1 MNKNATIYEEV
12 PVLSSSLSEIGYISR
27 TSTQG
32 KEYLLVQDF
41 ISFMNDK
48 YKKYRNKKAMIFIE
62 PQLETGFPDIVIAE
76 YYSLP
81 PNCWN
86 DARGDLNTTD
96 LKILCFIQNNAE
108 LTIEKISRTLGFPK
122 DITEES
128 VQRLKK
134 AKMIHLYKNGKVLKV
149 PLETYCRIKKIISIE
164 AKINKW
170 SEAIRQANNN
180 TWFSTESYVL
190 LNKDS
195 YSKKVSDTC
204 EQYGLGIILLN
215 GALKKAK
222 ESVYRSFPVSFA
234 SLQFNEWL
242 IRYYHK
248 EKLL

>member
-41 ISFMNDK
+41 FSFMNDK

-96 LKILCFIQNNAE
+96 LK
-108 LTIEKISRTLGFPK
+108 KS
-122 DITEES
+122 
-128 VQRLKK
+128 
-134 AKMIHLYKNGKVLKV
+134 
-149 PLETYCRIKKIISIE
+149 
-164 AKINKW
+164 
-170 SEAIRQANNN
+170 AIDHK
-180 TWFSTESYVL
+180 SM
-190 LNKDS
+190 
-195 YSKKVSDTC
+195 YSK
-204 EQYGLGIILLN
+204 GIRDYI
-215 GALKKAK
+215 K
-222 ESVYRSFPVSFA
+222 SIDRFRSPSAYQGYHRLIVE
-234 SLQFNEWL
+234 FNDGNYANIEV
-242 IRYYHK
+242 RA
-248 EKLL
+248 